1 MKLTVVILGI
11 IWYSY
16 IIIKCNQCWKA
27 LFQDE
32 LEFEETQYLF

>member
-16 IIIKCNQCWKA
+16 IIINAINVGKL